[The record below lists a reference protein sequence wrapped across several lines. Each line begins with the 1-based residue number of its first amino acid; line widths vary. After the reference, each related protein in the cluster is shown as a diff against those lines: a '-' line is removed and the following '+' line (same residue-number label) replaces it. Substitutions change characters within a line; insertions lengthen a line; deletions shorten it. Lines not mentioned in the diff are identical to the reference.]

1 MEKEVVTVG
10 LDLAK
15 NVFQIHAIG
24 SDGEVVVR
32 RKLRRVE
39 VIRFF
44 TDLRH
49 AWSAWKPAHRR
60 IPGGACL
67 WLWAMRCG

>member
-24 SDGEVVVR
+24 SDGTVLVR
-32 RKLRRVE
+32 RKLRRAE

-44 TDLRH
+44 TDL
-49 AWSAWKPAHRR
+49 P
-60 IPGGACL
+60 ACL
-67 WLWAMRCG
+67 LAHDGITPPVDIARRTPL

>member
-24 SDGEVVVR
+24 SDGTVLVR
-32 RKLRRVE
+32 RKLRRAE
-39 VIRFF
+39 VIMPG
-44 TDLRH
+44 RH
-49 AWSAWKPAHRR
+49 GSLC
-60 IPGGACL
+60 IGASLGARANCS
-67 WLWAMRCG
+67 GP